1 MLKVRLRLLWFPQAQ
16 FAGALLA
23 EHSEIA
29 MRHGIN
35 LECQPVKT
43 NESPISAVLS
53 GRADLCVASPSH
65 ILESDDPKSLV
76 CLLTFQ
82 QASSLVYLIRRDH
95 GVDGIHCLAGKRIA
109 VWPGSEDL
117 ELNWMLHKAG
127 VSSGD
132 IEFVPTK
139 DTVQLLLAGEVS
151 CAQMTT
157 YNEYFEFLEC
167 GGRLTDVLCLSA
179 RDWDADLIK
188 DGIIAR
194 KDWLEA
200 DPARAQAA
208 VNSLL
213 EGWTRAL
220 DNANEAIELCA
231 KIRPDVD
238 KRFHWMQFNEIRKL
252 IVNGATLSHGLG
264 FPDSRHVLQAAKAVS
279 DLHGLEF
286 KDSIDGFVAVN
297 FWRSAD
303 PSFRRSRW

>member
-16 FAGALLA
+16 FAGTLLA

-29 MRHGIN
+29 TRHGID
-35 LECQPVKT
+35 LRCQPV
-43 NESPISAVLS
+43 NLAESPISAVMS

-65 ILESDDPKSLV
+65 ILESDDPKSLAY
-76 CLLTFQ
+76 LLTFQ
-82 QASSLVYLIRRDH
+82 QASSLVYLARRDH
-95 GVDGIHCLAGKRIA
+95 GVDSIHSLAGKRIA

-117 ELNWMLHKAG
+117 ELKWMLHKAG
-127 VSSGD
+127 VASGE
-132 IEFVPTK
+132 IEFVPTQ
-139 DTVQLLLAGEVS
+139 DTVQLLMAGEVS

-157 YNEYFEFLEC
+157 YNEYFEYFER
-167 GGRLTDVLCLSA
+167 GGKLTDVLRLSA

-188 DGIIAR
+188 DGIIAK

-200 DPARAQAA
+200 HPVRAQAA
-208 VNSLL
+208 VSSLL

-238 KRFHWMQFNEIRKL
+238 KRFHEMQFNEIRKL
-252 IVNGATLSHGLG
+252 IVNAATISHGLG
-264 FPDSRHVLQAAKAVS
+264 YPDSRHVLQAAKAVS
-279 DLHGLEF
+279 DLHAREF
-286 KDSIDGFVAVN
+286 KDSIDGFVAAN
-297 FWRSAD
+297 FWRSAE